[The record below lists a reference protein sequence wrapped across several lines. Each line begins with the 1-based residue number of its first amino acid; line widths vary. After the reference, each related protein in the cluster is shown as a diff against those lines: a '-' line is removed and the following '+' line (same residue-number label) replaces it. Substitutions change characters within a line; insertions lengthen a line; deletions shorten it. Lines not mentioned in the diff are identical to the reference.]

1 MENSNQYGYRWVC
14 RYFYYIAACAVNII
28 WFRFK
33 MNSFTFS
40 DKTVI
45 KQEHDVSSFV
55 TFHGMNLLNFIC
67 CAAMDLKYTWHLSR
81 YGL

>member
-28 WFRFK
+28 WFW
-33 MNSFTFS
+33 FS
-40 DKTVI
+40 DKIVI
-45 KQEHDVSSFV
+45 KQELDVSSFV
-55 TFHGMNLLNFIC
+55 TFDGMNLLNFIC
-67 CAAMDLKYTWHLSR
+67 CAAMDLKYTWHLSQ